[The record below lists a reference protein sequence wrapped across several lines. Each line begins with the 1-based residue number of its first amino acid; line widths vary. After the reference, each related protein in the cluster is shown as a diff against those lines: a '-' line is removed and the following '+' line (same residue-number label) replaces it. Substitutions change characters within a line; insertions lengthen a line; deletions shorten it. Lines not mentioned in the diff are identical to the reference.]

1 MSGHNKWS
9 KIKHKKAATDAQKG
23 KVFSKHSALITME
36 VKKANGDAN
45 SPSVVAAIER
55 AKKDSMPKD
64 NIERAV
70 QKGCGTGA
78 DSLEEALYEG
88 YGPGGAAILIEV
100 VTDNN
105 KRTAPEIRHIFSK
118 AGLELGTPGSAAWA
132 FTKTND
138 GYVPNTPMELDDAT
152 GEKLADFIEKLEEQ
166 EADERRKSVE
176 YYSGKRKQIDWLKEA
191 K

>member
-9 KIKHKKAATDAQKG
+9 KIKHKKAATDAVKS

-36 VKKANGDAN
+36 VKKAGGDVSSA
-45 SPSVVAAIER
+45 SVLAAIER

-64 NIERAV
+64 NIEKAL
-70 QKGCGTGA
+70 QKGSGA
-78 DSLEEALYEG
+78 GGAMLEEILFEG
-88 YGPGGAAILIEV
+88 YGPGGVALMIEA

-105 KRTAPEIRHIFSK
+105 NRTAPEIRHIFSK

-132 FTKTND
+132 FTKTSE
-138 GYVPNTPMELDDAT
+138 GYVPNNPMELDDDT

-166 EADERRKSVE
+166 DDVTNVYTAADSLE
-176 YYSGKRKQIDWLKEA
+176 D
-191 K
+191 